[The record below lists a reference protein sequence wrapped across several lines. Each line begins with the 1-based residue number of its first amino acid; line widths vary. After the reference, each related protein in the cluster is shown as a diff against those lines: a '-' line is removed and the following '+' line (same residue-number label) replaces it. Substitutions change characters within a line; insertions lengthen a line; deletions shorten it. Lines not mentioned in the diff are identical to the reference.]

1 MAVKTG
7 TLWKDR
13 KHFMWWPLSFQTY
26 EIRNDRLYQSKG
38 LFSTTYDE
46 LLLYR
51 ITDMTLKQTFWQR
64 IFGTGTILL
73 ATRGDSDAVIRLEN
87 IAHPH
92 KVRDLFSQQVEQARI
107 HYNVVGRE
115 FVGHSHHTDEPDDY
129 HAHDDHFPSPHQDDY
144 F

>member
-1 MAVKTG
+1 MAIQTG

-13 KHFMWWPLSFQTY
+13 KHFMWWPLSFQKY
-26 EIRNDRLYQSKG
+26 EIRNDRLYQSSG

-51 ITDMTLKQTFWQR
+51 ITDMTLKQSFAQR

-73 ATRGDSDAVIRLEN
+73 ATRGDSDAVVRLIN
-87 IAHPH
+87 IAQPH
-92 KVRDLFSQQVEQARI
+92 RVRDLISQQVEQARI
-107 HYNVVGRE
+107 HYKVVGRE
-115 FVGHSHHTDEPDDY
+115 FMGHSHSTVEPDDY
-129 HAHDDHFPSPHQDDY
+129 HDHDNYSGSNNEY